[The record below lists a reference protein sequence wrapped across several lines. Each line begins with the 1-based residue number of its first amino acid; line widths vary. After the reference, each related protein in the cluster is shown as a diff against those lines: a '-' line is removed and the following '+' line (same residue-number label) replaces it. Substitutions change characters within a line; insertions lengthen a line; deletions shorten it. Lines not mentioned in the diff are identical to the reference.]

1 VAQAF
6 QPVPT
11 GFLGSLTGWKACPT
25 DPLTDFPMAFPGPD
39 ARNRAMRR
47 KVLTRILFG
56 TIMAA
61 AMIGLLWLD
70 GHIERGLESPRRSP
84 LYGLPLTLLL
94 LALVVPSFRE
104 LSRMAAATGL
114 HLLGVTGLLGAI
126 AVACFPYWWP
136 LAAGQRAQA
145 YGQLPPLA
153 LLSFLMLSV
162 LAEQMIRH
170 RIDQAFRRVAGTL
183 MAILY
188 LGIGGALILHLRF
201 RGGVG
206 VLVLFLVAVKC
217 TDVGAYFTGVAF
229 GRHKMIPWLS
239 PGKSWEGLAGGL
251 AAGAGT
257 AVLITWWFGIAGLS
271 YGEAAVFGAV
281 IGLAGQFGDLCE
293 SLLKRSAQVKD
304 SGAVLPEFGGVLD
317 IIDSPLL
324 AAPVALVLLAV
335 LT

>member
-1 VAQAF
+1 
-6 QPVPT
+6 
-11 GFLGSLTGWKACPT
+11 
-25 DPLTDFPMAFPGPD
+25 
-39 ARNRAMRR
+39 MRK

-70 GHIERGLESPRRSP
+70 GHIESGLESPDSSP
-84 LYGLPLTLLL
+84 LPGLPLAL
-94 LALVVPSFRE
+94 LVVALLVVSFRE

-114 HLLGVTGLLGAI
+114 QLLGVTGMLGTI
-126 AVACFPYWWP
+126 VLACFPYWWP
-136 LAAGQRAQA
+136 LAAGGRANA

-153 LLSFLMLSV
+153 LLSFLMLAV
-162 LAEQMIRH
+162 LGEQMIRH

-183 MAILY
+183 AAVLY

-201 RGGVG
+201 RGGVPC
-206 VLVLFLVAVKC
+206 LVLFLVAVKC

-257 AVLITWWFGIAGLS
+257 AVLITWWFSIPGLS
-271 YGEAAVFGAV
+271 CVEAAIFGVA
-281 IGLAGQFGDLCE
+281 IGVAGQFGDLCE

-317 IIDSPLL
+317 IVDSPLL
-324 AAPVALVLLAV
+324 AAPVALVLLAIM
-335 LT
+335 T

>member
-1 VAQAF
+1 
-6 QPVPT
+6 
-11 GFLGSLTGWKACPT
+11 
-25 DPLTDFPMAFPGPD
+25 
-39 ARNRAMRR
+39 MRK

-70 GHIERGLESPRRSP
+70 WHIEQGLESPHSST
-84 LYGLPLTLLL
+84 LYGLPLALLVLTLL
-94 LALVVPSFRE
+94 AVSFRE

-114 HLLGVTGLLGAI
+114 QLLGVTGLLSTA

-145 YGQLPPLA
+145 YGQLPLFA

-170 RIDQAFRRVAGTL
+170 RIDLAFRRVAGTL
-183 MAILY
+183 ASILY
-188 LGIGGALILHLRF
+188 LGLGGALILHLRF
-201 RGGVG
+201 RGGVPA
-206 VLVLFLVAVKC
+206 LVLFLVAVKC

-257 AVLITWWFGIAGLS
+257 AVLITWWFDIAGLS
-271 YGEAAVFGAV
+271 GVEAAIFGVA

-317 IIDSPLL
+317 IVDSPLL

>member
-1 VAQAF
+1 
-6 QPVPT
+6 
-11 GFLGSLTGWKACPT
+11 
-25 DPLTDFPMAFPGPD
+25 
-39 ARNRAMRR
+39 MRK

-56 TIMAA
+56 TIMAS

-70 GHIERGLESPRRSP
+70 WHIEQGLESPRSSP
-84 LYGLPLTLLL
+84 LYGLPLALLV
-94 LALVVPSFRE
+94 LALLVVSFRE
-104 LSRMAAATGL
+104 LSRMAAATGMQ
-114 HLLGVTGLLGAI
+114 LLGVTGLLSTI

-136 LAAGQRAQA
+136 LAAGARAQA
-145 YGQLPPLA
+145 YGQLPPLT
-153 LLSFLMLSV
+153 LLSFVMLGV

-183 MAILY
+183 ASILY

-201 RGGVG
+201 RGVPA
-206 VLVLFLVAVKC
+206 LVLFLVAVKC

-229 GRHKMIPWLS
+229 GKHKMIPWLS

-257 AVLITWWFGIAGLS
+257 AVLITWWFDIAGLS
-271 YGEAAVFGAV
+271 LVEAAIFGVA

-317 IIDSPLL
+317 IVDSPLL
-324 AAPVALVLLAV
+324 AAPVALVLLAIM
-335 LT
+335 T